1 MNAFG
6 MDLAQWLWLLSSIIT
21 VESNG
26 KVDAVGDGGKAI
38 GILQIHA
45 CVIVDVNRV
54 HGTSYSLDDRKNPD
68 KSLDIA
74 YLYLSH
80 WGKSYHRKT
89 GKAPTT
95 ETLSRI
101 WNGGP
106 NGWKKEATVKYWNK
120 VNKQLLATK

>member
-68 KSLDIA
+68 KSLDISIP
-74 YLYLSH
+74 LSF
-80 WGKSYHRKT
+80 
-89 GKAPTT
+89 
-95 ETLSRI
+95 TLGQILSAQDRQSTNNRNTFKDLE
-101 WNGGP
+101 W
-106 NGWKKEATVKYWNK
+106 W
-120 VNKQLLATK
+120 TKWVEKRSHS

>member
-26 KVDAVGDGGKAI
+26 RVDAVGDGGKAI

-54 HGTSYSLDDRKNPD
+54 HGTSFSLDDRENPD

-80 WGKSYHRKT
+80 WGKSYQRKT
-89 GKAPTT
+89 GNAPTT

-120 VNKQLLATK
+120 VNNQLQATK

>member
-54 HGTSYSLDDRKNPD
+54 HGTSFTLADRENPD

-80 WGKSYHRKT
+80 WGKSYQRKT
-89 GKAPTT
+89 GNAPKT

-120 VNKQLLATK
+120 VNNQLQATK

>member
-6 MDLAQWLWLLSSIIT
+6 MDLAQWLWLLCSIIT

-45 CVIVDVNRV
+45 CVVVDVNRV
-54 HGTSYSLDDRKNPD
+54 HGTSFSLADRYNPD

-80 WGKSYHRKT
+80 WGKSYQRKT

-120 VNKQLLATK
+120 VNNQLQATK